1 MNDIILLIAS
11 FIYVWSLVC
20 SRSYIPFYTALH
32 ITLPFDFFQR
42 PSSSFLASS
51 NCLEVEIPLPLQ
63 ELLPLPVVS
72 PLGVLAHALALAGN
86 DLLPHCLSLGGG
98 VVLEQEK
105 GREEKRHKITN
116 L

>member
-1 MNDIILLIAS
+1 MNDIMLLVAS

-20 SRSYIPFYTALH
+20 SLSYLPFYTALH

-42 PSSSFLASS
+42 PSPSFLASS

-86 DLLPHCLSLGGG
+86 DLLPHCLGLGGS
-98 VVLEQEK
+98 VVLERGKERERK
-105 GREEKRHKITN
+105 GHKRTS